1 MSANLRA
8 GVAAFDAVAMSI
20 YAYLQTGGFGNPG
33 IDLMLWG
40 SAAAAGNM
48 LCGAPAVAIAAAAT
62 KPARVRAR
70 GLRLRLNL
78 PLPAERPERVHTRA
92 PVAVPRFDGKLE
104 PLHRGRAAVHDDAMK
119 VLDVVFVWPVVVGV
133 VAARHF

>member
-40 SAAAAGNM
+40 SAAAA
-48 LCGAPAVAIAAAAT
+48 AVAAFVVAT
-62 KPARVRAR
+62 N
-70 GLRLRLNL
+70 G
-78 PLPAERPERVHTRA
+78 
-92 PVAVPRFDGKLE
+92 
-104 PLHRGRAAVHDDAMK
+104 AAVLGWIAIGYILFAALLLTTAPQLLLLALTVALM
-119 VLDVVFVWPVVVGV
+119 PVVQRPRGSLAFGIV
-133 VAARHF
+133 VATVSAFAWRVVIEIVLRSAA

>member
-40 SAAAAGNM
+40 SAA
-48 LCGAPAVAIAAAAT
+48 PAAIAAFVGAANG
-62 KPARVRAR
+62 A
-70 GLRLRLNL
+70 
-78 PLPAERPERVHTRA
+78 
-92 PVAVPRFDGKLE
+92 AVPGWVAIRYIPFAGLLLTTAPQILLVAPPV
-104 PLHRGRAAVHDDAMK
+104 PLTP
-119 VLDVVFVWPVVVGV
+119 LLQPPVTPPP
-133 VAARHF
+133 F

>member
-40 SAAAAGNM
+40 SAAAASVAAFVVATNG
-48 LCGAPAVAIAAAAT
+48 PAVLGWIAIGYILFA
-62 KPARVRAR
+62 
-70 GLRLRLNL
+70 GLLL
-78 PLPAERPERVHTRA
+78 TTA
-92 PVAVPRFDGKLE
+92 PQILLVAL
-104 PLHRGRAAVHDDAMK
+104 AVALM
-119 VLDVVFVWPVVVGV
+119 PVVQRPRSSLAFGIV
-133 VAARHF
+133 VATISAFAWRVVIEVVLRSAA